1 MVTFNNQTRTAR
13 KIAFESV
20 RTSTKIDCT
29 EVHPDNLA
37 QKIKQAADRKVV
49 KQAINK
55 KTNIMTNK
63 QARRELVS
71 NILQSTAEYFNV
83 ELRVSGHGL
92 HANPDVISS
101 LITKIKHNL
110 NTLKIFIPSGN
121 EKDKN
126 KTSDAIELYLLKK
139 TKQKT
144 AIIYV
149 ANNYFQLDME
159 RSLFIR

>member
-1 MVTFNNQTRTAR
+1 MTSPKSQTIITYLKYRAWYT
-13 KIAFESV
+13 
-20 RTSTKIDCT
+20 
-29 EVHPDNLA
+29 
-37 QKIKQAADRKVV
+37 
-49 KQAINK
+49 
-55 KTNIMTNK
+55 
-63 QARRELVS
+63 
-71 NILQSTAEYFNV
+71 
-83 ELRVSGHGL
+83 
-92 HANPDVISS
+92 SS
-101 LITKIKHNL
+101 LITKKKHNL

-159 RSLFIR
+159 RSLFIRWGERFRAEVNCFNQLKVPLMAVWVTVPTLKFMN